1 MAIHGQQIL
10 IAPWL
15 LEFRKS
21 MGFFRNDS
29 ACHQRS
35 WRPWQKMVPGW
46 VLQCGSTSGQHF
58 APGRWADFGP
68 HRLWSSHVPAT
79 GSAAKAHFSKLGSKN
94 IPKNILKCCAFSSK
108 CTAVFFNTSSKRGS
122 PIFPNT
128 NSFSCEF
135 FFFFNVHPVFGW
147 EDFRLKLARLIL
159 ALAERNPG
167 EVARYESDLGRQEF

>member
-135 FFFFNVHPVFGW
+135 FFFFLMSTPFS
-147 EDFRLKLARLIL
+147 A
-159 ALAERNPG
+159 
-167 EVARYESDLGRQEF
+167 GRIFD

>member
-1 MAIHGQQIL
+1 MA
-10 IAPWL
+10 
-15 LEFRKS
+15 
-21 MGFFRNDS
+21 
-29 ACHQRS
+29 
-35 WRPWQKMVPGW
+35 KMVPGW

-58 APGRWADFGP
+58 APGRWAHFGP

-79 GSAAKAHFSKLGSKN
+79 GSAAKAHFWKLGRLYQ
-94 IPKNILKCCAFSSK
+94 KNILKCCAFSSK
-108 CTAVFFNTSSKRGS
+108 CTAVFFFNTSSKRGS
-122 PIFPNT
+122 PIFPNI

-135 FFFFNVHPVFGW
+135 LGWERVFFDVHRVFGW

>member
-1 MAIHGQQIL
+1 MA
-10 IAPWL
+10 
-15 LEFRKS
+15 
-21 MGFFRNDS
+21 
-29 ACHQRS
+29 
-35 WRPWQKMVPGW
+35 KMVPGW

-58 APGRWADFGP
+58 APGRWAHFGP

-79 GSAAKAHFSKLGSKN
+79 GSAAKAHFWKLGRIYY

-108 CTAVFFNTSSKRGS
+108 CAAVFFNTSSKRGS
-122 PIFPNT
+122 PIFQT
-128 NSFSCEF
+128 QTASVVSFLVGRGF
-135 FFFFNVHPVFGW
+135 FFDVHPVFGW